1 MLSALS
7 QSPPALSLGLLC
19 AQKES
24 PKNTSKSWKL
34 SSLSGQCVHS
44 KCYSPRPGWPCSI
57 RERGKFS
64 SVKHHVFT
72 CSPNLGYPEKYP
84 SFIKFSSVKHH
95 VFTCSQNLGYPE
107 KYPSFI
113 LEIGFWKSGKSIKK
127 ICSRDKS
134 KEKNHTIL

>member
-1 MLSALS
+1 MLSVLS

-34 SSLSGQCVHS
+34 SRLSGQCVHS

-57 RERGKFS
+57 RERGKLS

-72 CSPNLGYPEKYP
+72 S
-84 SFIKFSSVKHH
+84 
-95 VFTCSQNLGYPE
+95 SQNLGYPE